1 MLEEKVIIKNETGL
15 HARPAANLV
24 KEASAYPCALRI
36 RKGDKEVNLQSM
48 LGVLSLGV
56 AKGDEVTIIAD
67 GPDEEKILK
76 KLVEFINCLEG

>member
-1 MLEEKVIIKNETGL
+1 MVEEKVIVKNETGL

-24 KEASAYPCALRI
+24 KEASTYPCTLRI
-36 RKGDKEVNLQSM
+36 RKGAKEVNLQSM

-67 GPDEEKILK
+67 GPNEEVTLK
-76 KLVEFINCLEG
+76 KIVEFISCLEE

>member
-1 MLEEKVIIKNETGL
+1 MVAEKVIIKNETGL
-15 HARPAANLV
+15 HARPASNLV
-24 KEASAYPCALRI
+24 KEASAYPCTLRI

-67 GPDEEKILK
+67 GPDEEESLK
-76 KLVEFINCLEG
+76 KIIEFINCLER